1 MEKISHSL
9 NAKYLIQY
17 KIMKT
22 KTHIKTLIAIIMLLP
37 SIIFSQEDYELW
49 GMTFRGGKSDMG
61 TIFKTDE
68 NAGNLEVQYD
78 FFKTDGY
85 DIDSG
90 VIEASNG
97 KFYGLSPYSGL
108 YLYGVYYDSD
118 NIGGV
123 LYEYDP
129 VTGVFETKF
138 RFGVDE
144 FEVINST
151 NGKRPE
157 GALIEVNNKLYGMTR
172 EGGDHG
178 DGVIFEYDY
187 LQDTFTKLHDFN
199 DLNGRAPE
207 GELTYASN
215 GKLYGMTTVG
225 GDYDDGVI
233 FEFDLNTNTY
243 TKKID
248 FDDNALNPGR
258 RPYGSLFEAS
268 NGKLYG
274 LTSEGGTNDSGVLFE
289 YDFLTNTLTHLFNF
303 GLAGTSGAYP
313 LGTLVEG
320 PNNSLEL
327 FGTTSE
333 GGTEDYGILFK
344 YNISTSTYTTLLSF
358 ASSNNL
364 GYSPGPKLTLAS
376 NDKLYGVTEYG
387 GASGIGSLF
396 EYNPST
402 GLSSLLYGFNINSGY
417 YPYAGLFE
425 ASDGKLYS
433 IANKTRYGL
442 VDSFNSMFYSFD
454 LSTNSYSPIFKFN
467 SSTDG
472 AGPDGSLIY
481 SENRQK
487 FYGLTLRG
495 GINDSGAIFEYN
507 PVSNIYTRLHSF
519 DEPDSSFEMGIF
531 PRASLLEASN
541 DKLYGTAFRGGSNE
555 LGMLFEFD
563 LSTNTFAKKHD
574 FGQLLGGT
582 PLGDLVQAS
591 NNKIYGMAS
600 VGGQGNY
607 MGSEVSVGTIFEYDI
622 NTESYTKIHDF
633 NVENGALPNGGL
645 IEATNGKLYGMA
657 TQGGLKG
664 VGVIFEWD
672 FVTGFN
678 KLYDFDFEDLN
689 GYYPYGNLLQFDTN
703 TLYGL
708 TSEGGVN
715 GDGTIFKY
723 DIQTNTFSKVF
734 DFNDVLTGAIPLGSL
749 TKLNNKLYGVTSEGG
764 THNYGT
770 VFEFNPQTLT
780 FTKAFD
786 FDSQNGRLPVTT
798 TLVVLDRNTLTTNI
812 VEENKII
819 VYPNPAQ
826 QQIHIKTDAHITK
839 VSLFDA
845 LGKEVYLEM
854 TGNTVN
860 VEPLKSGIY
869 ILKVETDKGSN
880 SKKIIIN

>member
-1 MEKISHSL
+1 
-9 NAKYLIQY
+9 
-17 KIMKT
+17 MKA
-22 KTHIKTLIAIIMLLP
+22 KTHIKTLTAIIMLLP
-37 SIIFSQEDYELW
+37 SIILSQEDYELW

-68 NAGNLEVQYD
+68 NAENLEVQYD

-85 DIDSG
+85 DIHSG

-118 NIGGV
+118 NTPGI

-129 VTGVFETKF
+129 VSNVFETKF

-144 FEVINST
+144 FGAVNST
-151 NGKRPE
+151 NGNRPE
-157 GALIEVNNKLYGMTR
+157 GALIEINNKLYGMTR
-172 EGGDHG
+172 EGGANG

-187 LQDTFTKLHDFN
+187 IQDTFTKLHDFN
-199 DLNGRAPE
+199 DSNGRAPE

-215 GKLYGMTTVG
+215 GKLYGMTSVG
-225 GDYDDGVI
+225 GAYGDGVI
-233 FEFDLNTNTY
+233 FEYDLNTNTY

-248 FDDNALNPGR
+248 FDGDALNPGR
-258 RPYGSLFEAS
+258 RPYESLFEAS

-274 LTSEGGTNDSGVLFE
+274 LTSEGGTYDSGVLFE
-289 YDFLTNTLTHLFNF
+289 YDVLTNTLTNLFNF
-303 GLAGTSGAYP
+303 GSTGASGAYP

-320 PNNSLEL
+320 PNSSLEL

-344 YNISTSTYTTLLSF
+344 YNILTSTFTTLLSF
-358 ASSNNL
+358 AGSNNL

-402 GLSSLLYGFNINSGY
+402 DQSSLLYDFNINSGY

-433 IANKTRYGL
+433 VANKTLYGL

-454 LSTNSYSPIFKFN
+454 LSTNSYNPIFKFN

-495 GINDSGAIFEYN
+495 GINDSGAIFEYS
-507 PVSNIYTRLHSF
+507 PISNIYTRLHSF
-519 DEPDSSFEMGIF
+519 DEPDSNPEMGIL

-541 DKLYGTAFRGGSNE
+541 GKLYGTAFRGGSNE

-574 FGQLLGGT
+574 FGQVLGGT

-591 NNKIYGMAS
+591 NNKIYGMTS
-600 VGGQGNY
+600 VGGEGVF
-607 MGSEVSVGTIFEYDI
+607 MGTEVAVGTIFEYDI
-622 NTESYTKIHDF
+622 TTENYIKIHDF
-633 NVENGALPNGGL
+633 NFEDGAFPNGGL
-645 IEATNGKLYGMA
+645 IEGPNGKLYGM
-657 TQGGLKG
+657 TLNGGFQDG
-664 VGVIFEWD
+664 GVIFEYD
-672 FVTGFN
+672 FTTGFN
-678 KLYDFDFEDLN
+678 KLHEFEYN
-689 GYYPYGNLLQFDTN
+689 GINGFRPYGNLIQFDAN
-703 TLYGL
+703 TLYGM
-708 TSEGGVN
+708 TSEGGVHD
-715 GDGTIFKY
+715 DGVIFQFN
-723 DIQTNTFSKVF
+723 IQTNTFTKVF
-734 DFNDVLTGAIPLGSL
+734 DFNGSVTGSIPLGSL
-749 TKLNNKLYGVTSEGG
+749 TLLNNKFYGVTSEGG
-764 THNYGT
+764 TYNYGT
-770 VFEFNPQTLT
+770 VFEFNPQTSM
-780 FTKAFD
+780 FTKTFD

-798 TLVVLDRNTLTTNI
+798 SLVVLDRNTLSANSS
-812 VEENKII
+812 EENKII
-819 VYPNPAQ
+819 VYPNPVSETLYISTTHSLRSVALYDFFGKKLYVSEHNAN
-826 QQIHIKTDAHITK
+826 QIDFSPYQA
-839 VSLFDA
+839 
-845 LGKEVYLEM
+845 
-854 TGNTVN
+854 
-860 VEPLKSGIY
+860 GIY
-869 ILKVETDKGSN
+869 VLKVKTNRGDFTQKVIVN
-880 SKKIIIN
+880 